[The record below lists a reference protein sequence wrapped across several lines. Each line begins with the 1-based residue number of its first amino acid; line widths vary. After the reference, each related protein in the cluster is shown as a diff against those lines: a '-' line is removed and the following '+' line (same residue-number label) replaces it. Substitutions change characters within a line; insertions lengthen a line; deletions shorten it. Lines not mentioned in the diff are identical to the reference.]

1 MSGMRIEAL
10 VWADAC
16 ASESSCSP
24 LLVKSADR
32 VAIRDSIPMVA
43 EGCRD
48 SLPPMVRHGSGGT
61 YGIVDKYFKDRFVA
75 MQIY

>member
-1 MSGMRIEAL
+1 MGIKLIDHVEA
-10 VWADAC
+10 DD
-16 ASESSCSP
+16 
-24 LLVKSADR
+24 KMDG

-48 SLPPMVRHGSGGT
+48 SLPPPMVRHGSGGT
-61 YGIVDKYFKDRFVA
+61 YGIVDKYFKDRFVT